1 MKILIIGSGG
11 REHAIAWRLEQ
22 NGHELFSTPGNPGLA
37 QEGQIFP
44 STNYLELAKQLKPDL
59 TVVGPEA
66 PLIAG
71 IVDEFTANNLKIV
84 GPNQKNAQ
92 LEASKSYSKRF
103 MEEAGIPTAR
113 AAQVDSKEAAKQAL
127 KTFPLPVVI
136 KADGL
141 AGGKG
146 VVIAQTQREAEHAIE
161 TLGPKLVIEE
171 FLTGEEV
178 SFIALCDGKHV
189 LALEPTQDH
198 KAIHDNDQG
207 PNTGGMGA
215 YCDSR
220 ILTAR
225 QFTQIL
231 NEVILPTVE
240 RTGFTGFLYA
250 GMMMTADGPK
260 TLEFNVRLG
269 DPETQALMHR
279 MDSDFG
285 EVLLAAA
292 EGRLNQAALTWKQ
305 DPSVTVVLAAYG
317 YPGTVRT
324 GDQIHGI
331 DNMPN
336 AVIFQAG
343 TKMQEGKLVT
353 AGGRVLAVTSSGPTL
368 AAAIETAYTA
378 AANIHFEG
386 MYYRHDIGRKGL
398 ARWSIEPSV
407 A

>member
-11 REHAIAWRLEQ
+11 REHALAWRLKQ

-44 STNYLELAKQLKPDL
+44 GVNYLKLAQELSVDL

-66 PLIAG
+66 PLVAG
-71 IVDEFTANNLKIV
+71 IVDEFKAQNLQIV
-84 GPNQKNAQ
+84 GPNQQNAQ
-92 LEASKSYSKRF
+92 LEASKTYSKRF

-127 KTFPLPVVI
+127 KAFPLPVVI

-146 VVIAQTQREAEHAIE
+146 VIIAQTAREAIDAIE

-220 ILTAR
+220 ILNAR
-225 QFTQIL
+225 ESAQIL
-231 NEVILPTVE
+231 SEVILPAVE

-250 GMMMTADGPK
+250 GMMMTPDGPK

-279 MDSDFG
+279 MGSDFG

-292 EGRLNQAALTWKQ
+292 EGRLNEASLSWKK
-305 DPSVTVVLAAYG
+305 DPSVAIVLAAHG

-324 GDQIHGI
+324 GDEIQGI
-331 DNMPN
+331 DNTPN
-336 AVIFQAG
+336 AVVYQAG
-343 TKMQEGKLVT
+343 TKLQDGTLVT

-368 AAAIETAYTA
+368 EKAIETAYA
-378 AANIHFEG
+378 AGANIHFEG
-386 MYYRHDIGRKGL
+386 MHYRRDIGRKGL
-398 ARWSIEPSV
+398 ARWTI
-407 A
+407 